1 MKKFIEFTD
10 AYSGEKVA
18 IKSDLVEAICKEK
31 DSTGVVLKG
40 QKVSFKESYEE
51 IKAILEED
59 EAVNFAAADDEINTA
74 TTISIEE
81 AKAKSKEVL
90 DKCLNTVYIR
100 LEESGMSSDFI
111 GSIQD
116 SMINSVKDVW
126 Q

>member
-1 MKKFIEFTD
+1 MKKFIELTD
-10 AYSGEKVA
+10 AFSGEKIA
-18 IKSDLVEAICKEK
+18 IIAEFVEAICQEK
-31 DSTGVVLKG
+31 DSTAVVLKG
-40 QKVSFKESYEE
+40 QKCSFKESYDE
-51 IKAILEED
+51 IKAMLEDD
-59 EAVNFAAADDEINTA
+59 EAVNFAATEEKNETA
-74 TTISIEE
+74 TTISLDE

-90 DKCLNTVYIR
+90 DKCLDTVYIR

>member
-1 MKKFIEFTD
+1 MKKFVEFTD

-18 IKSDLVEAICKEK
+18 IKADLVEAICKEK
-31 DSTGVVLKG
+31 DSTGIVLKG

-59 EAVNFAAADDEINTA
+59 EAVNFAVADDKINTA

-90 DKCLNTVYIR
+90 DKCLNTVYMR
-100 LEESGMSSDFI
+100 LEESGMSVDFI
-111 GSIQD
+111 GSVKD
-116 SMINSVKDVW
+116 SMINSVKGIL
-126 Q
+126 